1 MGYCARFHDPLPSH
15 AAVCPDHVSWSTSIV
30 ERHGQLSRIA
40 LSVFRGRRCLQCG
53 GGQRLAAREWVAG
66 RGVHALGGSPEPA
79 GSRDGSMRTREG
91 TLMPSHDA
99 PDQGEAGKTLEWT
112 RGPCPCRTTV
122 RADRHLALLGLNM
135 RQNRQTLQCRN
146 TPATQ
151 AENARILLANLF
163 QGSRSTLSRVS
174 FPSVFAF
181 QAGMWGTLISTLL
194 NSPTD

>member
-1 MGYCARFHDPLPSH
+1 MSQLQRE
-15 AAVCPDHVSWSTSIV
+15 AA
-30 ERHGQLSRIA
+30 
-40 LSVFRGRRCLQCG
+40 
-53 GGQRLAAREWVAG
+53 
-66 RGVHALGGSPEPA
+66 
-79 GSRDGSMRTREG
+79 
-91 TLMPSHDA
+91 
-99 PDQGEAGKTLEWT
+99 KTLEWT

-181 QAGMWGTLISTLL
+181 QAGMWGTPSSTLL
-194 NSPTD
+194 NSPTVSLCFLRHSPYPIHKQRA